1 MANRLSFK
9 VRLTSGGNGMGEF
22 TDRPCMRI
30 STGIGAACVLLS
42 LFLVAP
48 AASAAESSD
57 PRVIRF
63 TPQGTVKQI
72 RQVSA
77 RFSEPMVPLGD
88 PRGTTSPFQI
98 ACPEPGTGRWVDSR
112 TWAYDFARDL
122 PAGVRCTFRLASG
135 LTSLTGKTVA
145 GQQAFAF
152 STGGPAIRTS
162 TPHEGNEAIDEE
174 QAFLLVLDAEPTE
187 ASLLQHVS
195 FSIEG
200 IPERVGVKLIT
211 GKARQEIIKTR
222 YRDPI
227 PEHILIVQARQRFPN
242 GAKVNLVWGKA
253 VLSQSGVPTD
263 QDQVLPFK
271 TRQPFTARFSCEREN
286 RQAGCIPVTPMR
298 VEFSSAVAREQASRI
313 VLVGPGG
320 RRVTPEVD
328 KNKTTF
334 VRGVVFAGPFPETSA
349 FQVQLPDGLTDD
361 AGRPLA
367 NVSQFPLSVKTD
379 PFPPLAKFSARFGIV
394 EWKADP
400 TLPVTLRNL
409 EPEVRARLLRVDR
422 EEHPG
427 VTGKLKEWL
436 ERVKGKVFRIA
447 PEQSKDI
454 LPWLR
459 RVALTKR
466 DASVFAA
473 EGGHPPKDF
482 ALPKPLGAKAFE
494 VVGIPLSAP
503 GLYIVELESA
513 RLGASLLGKPQPM
526 YVPTAALVTNL
537 AVHFKRGRESSVVW
551 VTTLD
556 AGRPVAR
563 AAVTVQ
569 DCRGTPL
576 WKGETDREGIAR
588 IGRLPTGRSLPRC
601 PNPQDNWEDYQQTS
615 ALRDLNQGLFV
626 TAQTSD
632 DLSFVHSSWNQGI
645 EPWRYQLPA
654 ESYTGPTVA
663 HTILDRSLFR
673 AGDTVHMKHLL
684 RTQTLGG
691 FSSVPD
697 TQRPTLLSIQHLGS
711 DQKYELPLQW
721 DGSGIAESTWPIPAD
736 AKLGNYEMVLL
747 RPPVAGTDVGRP
759 APEGEGED
767 ALRFGLRSG
776 GFRVEEFRVPLMKG
790 TVQLP
795 ASPQVAVSAF
805 PVDLAVQYLAG
816 GSARELPV
824 TLRAQIRPAYVSPP
838 EEFENFVFANG
849 PIKEGITRRG
859 AEPEGGDEGEE
870 PATLLQQGKP
880 AIHQRENLVL
890 DAAGT
895 ARTTITRLPRVTI
908 PQEVLAE
915 LEFRDP
921 NGEVQTVSSTVPLW
935 PASRLVGIQPD
946 SWVASRESLKA
957 WLAVVDVSRRP
968 VQGASVR
975 VELLQRSTYTHR
987 KRLVGGFYAYEHVE
1001 ETRRIGELCRGLT
1014 DAKGRFL
1021 CEGKPPAEGNL
1032 ILQASSTDP
1041 AGNTATAHYDVWVAG
1056 SERFWF
1062 DVQDSDRMD
1071 LLPEKRRYEPGETA
1085 RLQVR
1090 MPFPE
1095 ATALVTIER
1104 EGILEA
1110 SVVPLSGKEPVVD
1123 IPVKGQYAPNV
1134 FISVLAV
1141 RGRVSGVQ
1149 PTALVDLGRP
1159 SFKLGVAEIRV
1170 GWRASELRVKVSP
1183 ERPTYRV
1190 REKAVVKVAVRKA
1203 DGQPPPAGSEV
1214 ALAAVDEGLLEL
1226 LPNRSWNVLE
1236 AMLRRR
1242 GYGVQTATAQM
1253 QVVGK
1258 RHYGLKALPQ
1268 GGGGGRQ
1275 TARELFDTLLLWKGR
1290 VALDARGEASVEV
1303 PLNDSITSFRI
1314 VAVATGGIGL
1324 FGTGEAAI
1332 RSTQDLMVLAGIS
1345 PLVREGD
1352 RLQSE
1357 FTVRNA
1363 TDRSMDVLVRGRVE
1377 GLPGSLEPRAISL
1390 SPGEAK
1396 TVGWEI
1402 AVPIGIRTLTYEV
1415 QADERAGARD
1425 QVRVTQQVR
1434 QAVPVRT
1441 FQATL
1446 SRWEQVMHQPV
1457 ERPADAIPGRGGVQ
1471 VVLGSTL
1478 VEELEGVREYMTR
1491 YPYTCLEQEVSR
1503 AVALRDEDRWKR
1515 LAARLPAFLDGEGL
1529 LKYFPQMLEGSEVL
1543 TAYVLAVIHESGWTI
1558 PSEVQ
1563 QRMEKAL
1570 KQFVEGAI
1578 LRRSSLPTADLSI
1591 RKLAAL
1597 EALSRHGKAEPRLLG
1612 SVTLEPNLWPTSA
1625 LLDWWNL
1632 LHRLPGIP
1640 LREARLREAEQI
1652 VRARLN
1658 LQGTSLG
1665 FSTEQSDNLWW
1676 LMVSPDV
1683 NALRLILHLLEA
1695 GEWRN
1700 DLPRLVR
1707 GGLGRQHR
1715 GAWGLTV
1722 ANAWGAL
1729 AVEKFSRTFEK
1740 VPPSGTT
1747 TASLAGAKESL
1758 DWAKTPKGK
1767 TLALPWPPTSQDL
1780 VVGHEGSGNPWVT
1793 VQGLAAIPLKTPLSS
1808 GYRITRTVT
1817 PIQQRQ
1823 PGRWSRGDILRI
1835 RLGLEAQSDMTW
1847 VVVSDPIPAGA
1858 SHLGTGLGRDSSIA
1872 VQGEKPGGWAWPAFE
1887 ERSFEAFRAYYEYV
1901 PKGSFAVEYTLRL
1914 NQSGRFQLPTT
1925 RVEALYAP
1933 EMFGELPNA
1942 PLEVL
1947 P

>member
-1 MANRLSFK
+1 MTARPRHAAAGWLATTCLLGLLIPPLS
-9 VRLTSGGNGMGEF
+9 VTAQSPTSG
-22 TDRPCMRI
+22 RI
-30 STGIGAACVLLS
+30 
-42 LFLVAP
+42 
-48 AASAAESSD
+48 D
-57 PRVIRF
+57 F
-63 TPQGTVKQI
+63 TPQGTVKNI
-72 RQVSA
+72 RQARA
-77 RFSEPMVPLGD
+77 RFPEPMAPLGD
-88 PRGTTSPFQI
+88 PRGTPSPFEI
-98 ACPEPGTGRWVDSR
+98 ACPEPGTARWVDSR

-122 PAGVRCTFRLASG
+122 PAGVRCTFRVAPG
-135 LTSLTGKTVA
+135 LTSLAGKAVA

-162 TPHEGNEAIDEE
+162 TPREGNEAIEEE
-174 QAFLLVLDAEPTE
+174 QAFLLILDAEPTA
-187 ASLLQHVS
+187 ASLLQNVA

-200 IPERVGVKLIT
+200 IPERVGANLVS
-211 GKARQEIIKTR
+211 GKAREEIIKAR

-227 PEHILIVQARQRFPN
+227 PEHIVILQAKQRFPN
-242 GAKVNLVWGKA
+242 GAKVNLVWGKG
-253 VLSQSGVPTD
+253 VVSQSGVPTD

-271 TRQPFTARFSCEREN
+271 TRQPFTATFSCEREN

-298 VEFSSAVAREQASRI
+298 IEFSSAVAGEQANRI

-320 RRVTPEVD
+320 RRWTPETEKD
-328 KNKTTF
+328 KGTF
-334 VRGVVFAGPFPETSA
+334 VRGAVFAGPFPETSA
-349 FQVQLPDGLTDD
+349 FQVEIPDGLVDD
-361 AGRPLA
+361 AGRPLSNA
-367 NVSQFPLSVKTD
+367 SQFPLSVKTD
-379 PFPPLAKFSARFGIV
+379 PFPPLAKFSARFGII

-400 TLPVTLRNL
+400 ALPVTLRNL
-409 EPEVRARLLRVDR
+409 EAAVRARLLRVDR
-422 EEHPG
+422 KEQPG
-427 VTGKLKEWL
+427 VVEKIQDWV
-436 ERVKGKVFRIA
+436 ERLKGKVVRIS

-459 RVALTKR
+459 KVAVSRR
-466 DASVFAA
+466 DASVFAG
-473 EGGHPPKDF
+473 ESSRPPRDF
-482 ALPKPLGAKAFE
+482 VLPKPLGAEAFE

-513 RLGASLLGKPQPM
+513 RLGASLLGRPQPM

-537 AVHFKRGRESSVVW
+537 AVHFKWGRESSLAW

-556 AGRPVAR
+556 AGRPAPQ
-563 AAVTVQ
+563 AAITVQ
-569 DCRGTPL
+569 DCQGTTL
-576 WKGETDREGIAR
+576 WKGETDQEGIAR
-588 IGRLPTGRSLPRC
+588 IGKLPTSRSLPRC
-601 PNPQDNWEDYQQTS
+601 LDSSGNWEDYPQTT
-615 ALRDLNQGLFV
+615 ALRALNHGLFV
-626 TAQTSD
+626 TAQTAE
-632 DLSFVHSSWNQGI
+632 DLSFVHSSWSQGI
-645 EPWRYQLPA
+645 EPWRFRLLA
-654 ESYTGPTVA
+654 ESYTGPIVA
-663 HTILDRSLFR
+663 HTIFDRTLFR
-673 AGDTVHMKHLL
+673 AGDMVHMKHLI

-691 FSSVPD
+691 FSPVPD
-697 TQRPTLLSIQHLGS
+697 RQRPTLLSIRHLGS
-711 DQKYELPLQW
+711 DQKYEFPLQW
-721 DGSGIAESTWPIPAD
+721 DGSGVAESAWSIPPD
-736 AKLGNYEMVLL
+736 AKLGSYDVVLH
-747 RPPVAGTDVGRP
+747 RPTASGKEASPPSPEAEEEDVA
-759 APEGEGED
+759 
-767 ALRFGLRSG
+767 RFGWRSG
-776 GFRVEEFRVPLMKG
+776 GLRVEEFRVPLMKG
-790 TVQLP
+790 IVQLP
-795 ASPQVAVSAF
+795 AGPQVVVSTLPA
-805 PVDLAVQYLAG
+805 DLSVRYLAG

-824 TLRAQIRPAYVSPP
+824 TFRTQLRPTYVSPP
-838 EEFENFVFANG
+838 DEFENFTFANG
-849 PIKEGITRRG
+849 AIKEGITRRG
-859 AEPEGGDEGEE
+859 AEREDADEEEE
-870 PATLLQQGKP
+870 PVLSSPQGKP
-880 AIHQRENLVL
+880 AIHQRESLVL

-895 ARTTITRLPRVTI
+895 ARVTITRLPKVTN

-935 PASRLVGIQPD
+935 PASHLVGIQPD
-946 SWVASRESLKA
+946 SWVASRESVKA
-957 WLAVVDVSRRP
+957 WLAVMDVSRRP

-975 VELLQRSTYTHR
+975 VEILQRNTYTHR

-1001 ETRRIGELCRGLT
+1001 ETQRIGELCRGLT
-1014 DAKGRFL
+1014 DAKGRLL
-1021 CEGKPPAEGNL
+1021 CEGKPLAEGNL
-1032 ILQASSTDP
+1032 ILQASVTDP
-1041 AGNTATAHYDVWVAG
+1041 AGNTATAHRDVWVAG

-1071 LLPEKRRYEPGETA
+1071 LLPEKRRYEPGEMA

-1090 MPFPE
+1090 MPFPA
-1095 ATALVTIER
+1095 ATALVTVER

-1110 SVVPLSGKEPVVD
+1110 SVVSLSGKEPVVE
-1123 IPVKGQYAPNV
+1123 IPVKDQHAPNM

-1170 GWRASELRVKVSP
+1170 GWRASELHVRVSP

-1190 REKAVVKVAVRKA
+1190 REKAVVKVSVRKA
-1203 DGQPPPAGSEV
+1203 DGQPPPQGSEI

-1226 LPNRSWNVLE
+1226 LPNRSWNLLE

-1242 GYGVQTATAQM
+1242 GYGVQTASAQM

-1275 TARELFDTLLLWKGR
+1275 TVRELFDTLLLWKGR
-1290 VALDARGEASVEV
+1290 VPLDARGEASIEV

-1314 VAVATGGIGL
+1314 VAVATGGIGQ
-1324 FGTGEAAI
+1324 FGTGEATI
-1332 RSTQDLMVLAGIS
+1332 RSTQELMVLAGIS

-1352 RLQSE
+1352 RFQSE
-1357 FTVRNA
+1357 FTVRNS

-1377 GLPGSLEPRAISL
+1377 GLPGTLEPRAIRL
-1390 SPGEAK
+1390 SPGEAE

-1415 QADERAGARD
+1415 QADERAGATDR
-1425 QVRVTQQVR
+1425 VRVTQQVG

-1446 SRWEQVMHQPV
+1446 SRWEQVMQQPV

-1471 VVLGSTL
+1471 VILGATL
-1478 VEELEGVREYMTR
+1478 VEALAGVREYMTR

-1503 AVALRDEDRWKR
+1503 VVALRDEDRWRR
-1515 LAARLPAFLDGEGL
+1515 LAARLPAFLDSDGL
-1529 LKYFPQMLEGSEVL
+1529 LKYFPQMLAGSEVL
-1543 TAYVLAVIHESGWTI
+1543 TAYVMAVIHESGWTI
-1558 PSEVQ
+1558 PADVQ
-1563 QRMEKAL
+1563 QRMEKGL
-1570 KQFVEGAI
+1570 QRFVEGAI
-1578 LRRSSLPTADLSI
+1578 LRRSALPTADLSI

-1597 EALSRHGKAEPRLLG
+1597 EALSRYGKAEPRLLG
-1612 SVTLEPNLWPTSA
+1612 SVTIEPNLWPTSA
-1625 LLDWWNL
+1625 VLDWWNL

-1640 LREARLREAEQI
+1640 LQEARLREAEQI
-1652 VRARLN
+1652 IRARLN
-1658 LQGTSLG
+1658 LQGTTLG
-1665 FSTEQSDNLWW
+1665 FSTEQTDDLWW

-1695 GEWRN
+1695 GEWRD

-1707 GGLGRQHR
+1707 GGLGRQQR

-1740 VPPSGTT
+1740 TPISGTT
-1747 TASLAGAKESL
+1747 TATLAGARESL
-1758 DWAKTPKGK
+1758 DWAKAPKGA

-1780 VVGHEGSGNPWVT
+1780 VVGHAGSGNPWVT
-1793 VQGLAAIPLKTPLSS
+1793 VQGQAAIPLKTPLSS
-1808 GYRITRTVT
+1808 GYRVTRTVT
-1817 PIQQRQ
+1817 PIEQRQ
-1823 PGRWSRGDILRI
+1823 PGRWSRGDIMRI
-1835 RLGLEAQSDMTW
+1835 RLSVEAQSDMTW
-1847 VVVSDPIPAGA
+1847 VVVSDPTPAGA
-1858 SHLGTGLGRDSSIA
+1858 SHLGTGLGRNSSIV
-1872 VQGEKPGGWAWPAFE
+1872 VQGEKLEGWAWPAFE

-1901 PKGSFAVEYTLRL
+1901 PKGSFTTEYTLRL